1 MALCVPKVTIL
12 GNSFVGQLSGDLEQ
26 HFDDRAKSNFDLKDV
41 KVCLF
46 GVGGRTVNKI
56 TQFDVPNVSR
66 FGPDV
71 ILEIGT
77 NDLCNEPP
85 ETVGSQIDELV

>member
-1 MALCVPKVTIL
+1 MTLCVPKAMIL
-12 GNSFVGQLSGDLEQ
+12 GYSFVRRLRGDLEQ
-26 HFDDRAKSNFDLKDV
+26 HFNDRAKSTFNLKDV
-41 KVCLF
+41 KVRLF

-56 TQFDVPNVSR
+56 KQYDLANVSR
-66 FGPDV
+66 FAPDVV

-85 ETVGSQIDELV
+85 